1 MSNRAW
7 MKSNVTYTFVG
18 EGHEKG
24 VKHSFAHI
32 AQSVSA
38 DQIVDFAGVLKELTG
53 DRVIDATIATTDHVG
68 VE

>member
-1 MSNRAW
+1 MLNRDW
-7 MKSNVTYTFVG
+7 MKSNVTYNFVG

-24 VKHSFAHI
+24 VKHSFT
-32 AQSVSA
+32 SLVRDVSA
-38 DQIVDFAGVLKELTG
+38 DQVVGFAGVLKELTG